1 MWKKRKKHVFS
12 LKRERQ
18 QLWNLFDRVF
28 PKSVYIT
35 EKRRS
40 PRRRGFGSAGDK
52 TSKLNETRRERFR
65 PGIPPSP
72 PPSLFLVPDNKARHF
87 LPSSISRFLSH
98 PLPFPFSLSSVRL
111 CVPKQ
116 NFLTVCLGRSFLSL
130 LAVSLLDCL
139 CLRVWPGGG
148 EVRRGRSAKYV
159 FTCAKLT
166 GEKT

>member
-1 MWKKRKKHVFS
+1 MEKEEEAR
-12 LKRERQ
+12 L
-18 QLWNLFDRVF
+18 F
-28 PKSVYIT
+28 PKARETTAMEFIRPSFPEVSLYHGKEAEPTKTRLRIS
-35 EKRRS
+35 RRQ
-40 PRRRGFGSAGDK
+40 D
-52 TSKLNETRRERFR
+52 KLNETRRERFR

-148 EVRRGRSAKYV
+148 GEVRRGRSAKYV